1 MGVPEKSV
9 AITELIPQR
18 PPMVMVDRFECIDAE
33 DQSHTSLTVR
43 EDNLFVEEG
52 ALTECG
58 LIEHMAQSAAARVG
72 WRCREA
78 GEKVPVGFIGAVS
91 RFRADALPPVGARLE
106 TTLRMVQEVGPLS
119 LAALRVECDGQLIAE
134 GNLKI
139 YLQL

>member
-18 PPMVMVDRFECIDAE
+18 PPMVMVDRFEGIDAE

-78 GEKVPVGFIGAVS
+78 GEKVPYRRCLPFSGRCVAAGRCPFGNDTS
-91 RFRADALPPVGARLE
+91 DGTRGRSALFSCPA
-106 TTLRMVQEVGPLS
+106 
-119 LAALRVECDGQLIAE
+119 C
-134 GNLKI
+134 
-139 YLQL
+139 